1 MRMVRRGFT
10 ESDWKLFRKKVV
22 GWQENYMAKLCAEYV
37 SLLQSNEDA
46 SENFWALEKRI
57 KRDKKRPGVM
67 LEMSRSQML
76 DNIVMLLRDGVI
88 EERDLADFSEG
99 LRTYVAS
106 VNIRL

>member
-1 MRMVRRGFT
+1 MVRRGFT

-22 GWQENYMAKLCAEYV
+22 GWQEIYMAKLCAEYV

-46 SENFWALEKRI
+46 SEKFWALEKRI

>member
-46 SENFWALEKRI
+46 SEKFWALEKRI